1 MALPKRGRGLEV
13 TAKRTEVQMSI
24 ETIEL
29 EREIKIKTGMSI
41 RFLREKTL
49 KDAYVKMHKR
59 MFKPDQVL
67 TNLRSNI
74 NE

>member
-1 MALPKRGRGLEV
+1 MA
-13 TAKRTEVQMSI
+13 TKRTEVQMSI

-29 EREIKIKTGMSI
+29 EREIKNKTGMSI

-49 KDAYVKMHKR
+49 KDAYSKMHKR

-67 TNLRSNI
+67 VNLASNM